1 MLRLLVSTHEMLPLT
16 SRADSVYLPIQVIP
30 RAGRSAVAGVRQNAL
45 LIRLASAPVDGAA
58 NDELIEFI
66 AALLRVPKRQISI
79 ASGERSRSKRVA
91 VAGVTVE
98 QVEAKLS
105 AILRS

>member
-1 MLRLLVSTHEMLPLT
+1 MFPLT
-16 SRADSVYLPIQVIP
+16 SHAGSVYLPIRVIP
-30 RAGRSAVAGVRQNAL
+30 RAGRTAVAGVRQDSL

-58 NDELIEFI
+58 NDELVAFM
-66 AALLRVPKRQISI
+66 ATLLDLPRRQISI

-91 VAGVTVE
+91 VSGVTAE

>member
-1 MLRLLVSTHEMLPLT
+1 MFPLT
-16 SRADSVYLPIQVIP
+16 SRAGSVYLPIRVIP
-30 RAGRSAVAGVRQNAL
+30 RAGRTAVAGVRQDAL

-58 NDELIEFI
+58 NDELVAFI
-66 AALLRVPKRQISI
+66 ATLLDIPRRQISI

-91 VAGVTVE
+91 VSGVTVE
-98 QVEAKLS
+98 QVELKLS

>member
-1 MLRLLVSTHEMLPLT
+1 MFPLT
-16 SRADSVYLPIQVIP
+16 SRAGSVYLPIRVIP
-30 RAGRSAVAGVRQNAL
+30 RAGRTAVAGVRQDAL

-58 NDELIEFI
+58 NDELVAFI
-66 AALLRVPKRQISI
+66 ATLLDIPRRQIFI

-91 VAGVTVE
+91 VSGVMVE

>member
-1 MLRLLVSTHEMLPLT
+1 MLPLT
-16 SRADSVYLPIQVIP
+16 SRAGSVYLPIKVIP

-58 NDELIEFI
+58 NDELVEFI